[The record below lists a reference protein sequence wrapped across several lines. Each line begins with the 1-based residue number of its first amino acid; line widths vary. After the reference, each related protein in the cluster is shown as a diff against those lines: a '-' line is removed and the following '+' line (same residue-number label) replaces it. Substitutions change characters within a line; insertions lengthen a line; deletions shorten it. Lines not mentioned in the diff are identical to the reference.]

1 MKGQDHLCTG
11 QNAELFLL
19 LLSSPQQQF
28 EICVSCLTFA
38 DVFGQGQFLLG
49 QSFRIVVSLNWPG
62 GSTTEICCSKLYL
75 DWLEQM
81 RVRDNHCLRTL
92 HIKEA
97 GLKPYKRE
105 ECHRW
110 MLVFPLVMKLTFTS
124 TIKELLV
131 FTGVKLSSHSRLADT
146 REGSVPHFSYCDSPV
161 NSKSIILW
169 NSGEL
174 PGINDVM
181 AWNYAIWNKLS
192 TKRTIL
198 FLVLNKPAPG
208 LWTASTV
215 KCSWS
220 HR

>member
-1 MKGQDHLCTG
+1 MFLGKG
-11 QNAELFLL
+11 
-19 LLSSPQQQF
+19 
-28 EICVSCLTFA
+28 
-38 DVFGQGQFLLG
+38 
-49 QSFRIVVSLNWPG
+49 SFSWDRVRYRIVVSLNWPG

-81 RVRDNHCLRTL
+81 RVRGNHCLRTL

-105 ECHRW
+105 ECHPW
-110 MLVFPLVMKLTFTS
+110 MLVFPLVMKLTFTP

-131 FTGVKLSSHSRLADT
+131 FTGIKLSSHARLADT
-146 REGSVPHFSYCDSPV
+146 RVESVPHFSYCDSPV

-208 LWTASTV
+208 LWTAV
-215 KCSWS
+215 KCSRS